1 MFEFLKS
8 LTEQDTF
15 DEKVP
20 VFNGTNGTSPTGVGT
35 MATSINNNS
44 DVKFS
49 NDRNSINSGNDV
61 NSSDITNYLD
71 RAKEINDGVECV
83 GFAVELDDGKLV
95 KLYVNKNDAEKF
107 EDDLANAL
115 GTDDQFEDI
124 LMKFSDLYDIVDV
137 IWPDDT
143 YGTTQQTS
151 PDAAVQDGEISDDT
165 SAPDSAPEV
174 DGDESGLKSELTQTT
189 NTEQSDQP
197 ASDDQDT
204 DFSAAMRDFDDL
216 YGSDD
221 GSKSEDDASVGK
233 STDSETPSPS
243 DETTDAE
250 TSSATDNQDE
260 SSDSVDDGS
269 TKTNTETTDTETNDS
284 TSSEDESNDSQ
295 DSSDAASTKTKTS
308 DDDAADSSSEST
320 DDDVSVVIHPK
331 KKKISES
338 VEDAE
343 MVEKSKS
350 DLFKMMGLDSQ
361 YSSVG
366 AKISTLI
373 GKRILALV
381 GFIGI
386 PGSMLTKIDG
396 IDETI
401 NAAAESI
408 SANSITRSNFNK
420 IFHKIISTEKSE
432 KYTDVE
438 YRSDFLEF
446 LNILGV
452 DFSKI
457 KTTRQGISAIL
468 FGAHCV
474 SDPETRVAFHTFM
487 DNFNNAAD
495 GTVDV
500 KESIGELGHD
510 DFSKFMKSQHSNY
523 REWLTRAQQLK
534 LFELFKSGSQVNV
547 YHLHADDGPARS
559 QIPHGEVVYGMS
571 NPDEFGL
578 FELISIEK

>member
-1 MFEFLKS
+1 MFKFLKS

-35 MATSINNNS
+35 MATSIDNNS

-49 NDRNSINSGNDV
+49 NDRNSINSGDDV
-61 NSSDITNYLD
+61 NSSDVANYLD

-95 KLYVNKNDAEKF
+95 KLYVNKDDAEKF

-115 GTDDQFEDI
+115 GTDDEFEDI

-143 YGTTQQTS
+143 YGTTQETA
-151 PDAAVQDGEISDDT
+151 PEVATQDGEISDD
-165 SAPDSAPEV
+165 ASAPEM
-174 DGDESGLKSELTQTT
+174 DGDETGLKSELTQTT

-197 ASDDQDT
+197 ASDNQDS
-204 DFSAAMRDFDDL
+204 DFSTAMRDFDDL

-221 GSKSEDDASVGK
+221 APKSDDDAAVGT
-233 STDSETPSPS
+233 STDSETSSAS
-243 DETTDAE
+243 DDATDAE
-250 TSSATDNQDE
+250 TSPTTDVQAA
-260 SSDSVDDGS
+260 SSDSVDVDS
-269 TKTNTETTDTETNDS
+269 DEKTADDETADS
-284 TSSEDESNDSQ
+284 KSSDDKSKDSQ
-295 DSSDAASTKTKTS
+295 DSSDTESTDTKTS
-308 DDDAADSSSEST
+308 DDESMDSSSEST
-320 DDDVSVVIHPK
+320 DNDDDVSVVIHPK

-338 VEDAE
+338 VEDAAK
-343 MVEKSKS
+343 VEKSKS

-386 PGSMLTKIDG
+386 PGSMLTKIDDV
-396 IDETI
+396 DETI
-401 NAAAESI
+401 NAAAETI

-438 YRSDFLEF
+438 YRSEF
-446 LNILGV
+446 LKFLDILGV

-474 SDPETRVAFHTFM
+474 SDPETRVAFQTFM
-487 DNFNNAAD
+487 DNFNAAD
-495 GTVDV
+495 EAVDV
-500 KESIGELGHD
+500 KESVGDLGHD
-510 DFSKFMKSQHSNY
+510 DFSKFMKSKHSNY
-523 REWLTRAQQLK
+523 REWLTRSQQLK
-534 LFELFKSGSQVNV
+534 LFELFKTGSHVNV

-559 QIPHGEVVYGMS
+559 QIPSGEIVYGMS

-578 FELISIEK
+578 FELISIGK